1 MTKNSLIKKLELEG
15 FKLDEAELAVLGLKS
30 IKDIINN
37 MSEGQANTF
46 VWDIIDNGGLFD
58 TLRNIDIRI
67 APVEYDDVEIK
78 DNQIIV
84 SNDLI
89 DLEADTIFVL
99 DTGYDYLVHE
109 TEFDCADEDYLYFN
123 IIDSNDTDT
132 EDDDRTLAN
141 IEVELF
147 REDGQDYVYISNDG
161 SSGCKYKYDSR
172 EELKNYINNY
182 IDNLFV

>member
-15 FKLDEAELAVLGLKS
+15 FKLDKAELAVLGLKS

-58 TLRNIDIRI
+58 TLRNIDILI

-99 DTGYDYLVHE
+99 DTGYDYQAYE

-123 IIDSNDTDT
+123 IIDNNDTDT
-132 EDDDRTLAN
+132 YDDDRTLAN

-161 SSGCKYKYDSR
+161 SSGCKYKYGSR
-172 EELKNYINNY
+172 EELKKYINNY